1 MGAFL
6 QQCFG
11 TNWQADLMIVA
22 LLVTVPG
29 FIVVMWR
36 IQHAV
41 NDLDFA
47 DWFRGANG
55 KASWKEA
62 QGIGGF
68 MVGTWCVIY
77 ITLVGKV
84 PEGYALVFL
93 IYLAVCIGSPT
104 AIQIINRLFPGNG
117 PAIQP
122 PNQQI
127 KIDAPAGADVKVQT
141 GSPPS
146 PLDGA

>member
-1 MGAFL
+1 MGSWL

-11 TNWQADLMIVA
+11 TSWQTDLMIVA
-22 LLVTVPG
+22 LFITVPG
-29 FIVVMWR
+29 FIVFMWR
-36 IQHAV
+36 IQHAFTGI
-41 NDLDFA
+41 DFA

-68 MVGTWCVIY
+68 MVGTWCIVY
-77 ITLVGKV
+77 ITLAGKV
-84 PEGYALVFL
+84 PDGYALVLL

-104 AIQIINRLFPGNG
+104 AIQIINRLFPGSG
-117 PAIQP
+117 PPVQL

-141 GSPPS
+141 APQPPES
-146 PLDGA
+146 GA